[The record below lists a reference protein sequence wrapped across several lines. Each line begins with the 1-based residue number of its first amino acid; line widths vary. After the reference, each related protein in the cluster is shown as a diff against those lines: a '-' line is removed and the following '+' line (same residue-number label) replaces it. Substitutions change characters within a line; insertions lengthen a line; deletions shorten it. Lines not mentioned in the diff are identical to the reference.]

1 MFHAIR
7 LRVIVPGIGREPV
20 SWALVTIGDHTVT
33 ARRGRPKAANT
44 LLAYE
49 KSWRRFA
56 DWCAAREMPPL
67 PEHPGRLADHEA
79 LLADYI
85 AEFAATR
92 NADGTFRYARST
104 LDSWVAAVAHHF
116 TEAGL
121 AAPGRSAIVADAL
134 HVAAAERATAG
145 IEPDR
150 AAPLSAATLIQI
162 LESIH
167 AGAVGWKAR
176 LAARRD
182 AALLLT
188 GYVGGLRRSELIAL
202 TPADIRRP
210 QDADHDG
217 LLLRVGG
224 GQDPAGV
231 AELVVGPGSGGLSCP
246 CCAVL
251 RWMVVVAAFD
261 RAVLDA
267 GAGPAAEIAVQR
279 ALRRD
284 ETLVELH
291 ICDRE
296 PPVFRR
302 TTVPLFRP
310 LDRDGLPHA
319 KALSTRSVP
328 LILKRRATEAGLDPE
343 TVEKLRG
350 HSARAGAATQ
360 ALANGVA
367 PEAVARHLRAR
378 DPRSVLA
385 YRSDRLRAGESV
397 ADRLGL

>member
-1 MFHAIR
+1 MA
-7 LRVIVPGIGREPV
+7 
-20 SWALVTIGDHTVT
+20 

-49 KSWRRFA
+49 KSWRRYA
-56 DWCAAREMPPL
+56 DWCAVRAVSPL
-67 PEHPGRLADHEA
+67 PEHPGLLADHEA

-85 AEFAATR
+85 AESAAAR
-92 NADGTFRYARST
+92 NEDGTFRYARST

-116 TEAGL
+116 AEAGL
-121 AAPGRSAIVADAL
+121 AAPGRSAIVAEAL
-134 HVAAAERATAG
+134 GVAAAQRTTAG

-167 AGAVGWKAR
+167 AGAAGWKAR

-182 AALLLT
+182 AALLLI

-210 QDADHDG
+210 QSTDRG
-217 LLLRVGG
+217 RLVLRVGSD
-224 GQDPAGV
+224 QNPAGV
-231 AELVVGPGSGGLSCP
+231 AELSVSPGGGGLSCP

-261 RAVLDA
+261 RAVLDV

-284 ETLVELH
+284 ETLIELH

-296 PPVFRR
+296 PPSFRR
-302 TTVPLFRP
+302 TAVPLFRP

-319 KALSTRSVP
+319 KALSTRAVP

-350 HSARAGAATQ
+350 HSVRAGAATQ
-360 ALANGVA
+360 ALANGA
-367 PEAVARHLRAR
+367 PPEAVARHLRTR

-385 YRSDRLRAGESV
+385 YRPDPLRTSESV